1 MTDDFEREACKLVR
15 MIIKYRTWAANK
27 AEQIDQTMREAES
40 KAQGWGRVSKASL
53 RKVELGYLV
62 ARNHEERAAQL
73 ESELLD
79 LLDSI

>member
-1 MTDDFEREACKLVR
+1 MVR
-15 MIIKYRTWAANK
+15 RIIKYRTWAARK
-27 AEQIDQTMREAES
+27 AEQIDQAMQEAES
-40 KAQGWGRVSKASL
+40 KAQGRGRVPKVSL

-62 ARNHEERAAQL
+62 ARNHEERAAEL